1 MKFASDS
8 PQFSYVELT
17 LVTTQNSTYKLSL
30 LKMLNSKIFLR

>member
-17 LVTTQNSTYKLSL
+17 LIIGISKKSF
-30 LKMLNSKIFLR
+30 LKFDHEPLVCINK